1 MNFWDAK
8 RIMFTKSSTSSIYR
22 GQEMTLRSKWMKTG
36 LVLAVVVINFALGV
50 PSFAQVQTQKT
61 TTTGNPT
68 NEVAVEHGQVVLVE
82 GNDLLIKMEDG
93 SIRHIP
99 NVPDSVRIDVDGRL
113 LGIHQL
119 QPGMHL
125 HHTITTLTTPQVVT
139 TVQNVTGKVW
149 HVSPPNSV
157 ILHLE
162 DGTNQSFKIPKGQ
175 KFNINGQMVDAF
187 GLKKGMIVTATKI
200 VEEPETVISQ
210 QKKIT
215 GTMPAPPPAPP
226 ADVPI
231 LVATAEAPAPT
242 TTAEAPT
249 AATTAKLPKTGSE
262 LPLVGLLGLLCLSVA
277 LGVKLLQA
285 KLSV

>member
-1 MNFWDAK
+1 
-8 RIMFTKSSTSSIYR
+8 
-22 GQEMTLRSKWMKTG
+22 MTLRSKWMKTG

-68 NEVAVEHGQVVLVE
+68 NEVTVEHGQVVLVE

-125 HHTITTLTTPQVVT
+125 HNTITTVTTPQIVT
-139 TVQNVTGKVW
+139 TVQNVTGNVW

-187 GLKKGMIVTATKI
+187 GLKKGMTVTATKI

-210 QKKIT
+210 HKKLT
-215 GTMPAPPPAPP
+215 GAMPAPPPAPP

-242 TTAEAPT
+242 
-249 AATTAKLPKTGSE
+249 AATPAKLPKTGSE

-277 LGVKLLQA
+277 LGVKLLRG
-285 KLSV
+285 KPSV

>member
-1 MNFWDAK
+1 
-8 RIMFTKSSTSSIYR
+8 
-22 GQEMTLRSKWMKTG
+22 MTLRSKWMKTG

-68 NEVAVEHGQVVLVE
+68 NEVTVEHGQVVLVA

-113 LGIHQL
+113 LDIHQL

-125 HHTITTLTTPQVVT
+125 HHTITTVTTPQVVT
-139 TVQNVTGKVW
+139 TVQNVTGTVW

-187 GLKKGMIVTATKI
+187 GLKKGMIVTATKV
-200 VEEPETVISQ
+200 VEEPETVVTQ

-231 LVATAEAPAPT
+231 LVATT
-242 TTAEAPT
+242 EAPT
-249 AATTAKLPKTGSE
+249 AAAEAPAAATPAKLPKTGSN
-262 LPLVGLLGLLCLSVA
+262 LPLVGLLGLLCLCAA
-277 LGVKLLQA
+277 LGVKLLRV
-285 KLSV
+285 KTGV

>member
-1 MNFWDAK
+1 
-8 RIMFTKSSTSSIYR
+8 
-22 GQEMTLRSKWMKTG
+22 MKTG

-50 PSFAQVQTQKT
+50 PSFAQVQAQKT
-61 TTTGNPT
+61 TTTGNPIK
-68 NEVAVEHGQVVLVE
+68 EVTVEHGQVVLVE

-113 LGIHQL
+113 LDIHQL

-125 HHTITTLTTPQVVT
+125 HHAITTVTTPQVVT

-149 HVSPPNSV
+149 HVSPPSSV

-162 DGTNQSFKIPKGQ
+162 DGTTQSFRIPKGQ

-200 VEEPETVISQ
+200 VEEPETLISQ
-210 QKKIT
+210 HKKIT

-242 TTAEAPT
+242 ATAEPPT
-249 AATTAKLPKTGSE
+249 AATPAKLPKTGSE

-277 LGVKLLQA
+277 LGVRLLQA
-285 KLSV
+285 KLSVNAKGMRSM

>member
-1 MNFWDAK
+1 
-8 RIMFTKSSTSSIYR
+8 
-22 GQEMTLRSKWMKTG
+22 
-36 LVLAVVVINFALGV
+36 
-50 PSFAQVQTQKT
+50 
-61 TTTGNPT
+61 
-68 NEVAVEHGQVVLVE
+68 
-82 GNDLLIKMEDG
+82 MEDG

-99 NVPDSVRIDVDGRL
+99 NVPDSARIDVDGRQVGVHEL
-113 LGIHQL
+113 K
-119 QPGMHL
+119 PGMHL
-125 HHTITTLTTPQVVT
+125 HHSITTVTTPQVVT

-200 VEEPETVISQ
+200 VEEPETVVTQ

-231 LVATAEAPAPT
+231 LVATT
-242 TTAEAPT
+242 EAPT
-249 AATTAKLPKTGSE
+249 AAAEAPAAATPAKLPKTGSN
-262 LPLVGLLGLLCLSVA
+262 LPLVGLLGLLCLCAA
-277 LGVKLLQA
+277 LGVKLLGV
-285 KLSV
+285 KIGV